1 MEKINY
7 KHKKGVF
14 FTDTEFEKLQ
24 EKILAQRQLIE
35 DFEKE
40 LEV

>member
-1 MEKINY
+1 MEKITY
-7 KHKKGVF
+7 KNKKGVF

-24 EKILAQRQLIE
+24 DKILAQRQLID

-40 LEV
+40 IKL